1 MEGAGSGK
9 SLSAVDANVQ
19 KERALLIDATI
30 VRIMKAR
37 KVEAHSELIADVI
50 KHIKLF

>member
-9 SLSAVDANVQ
+9 SLETVDANVQ
-19 KERALLIDATI
+19 KERFLQIDATI

-37 KVEAHSELIADVI
+37 KVETYSELISDVV
-50 KHIKLF
+50 K